1 MASDVQPKPVKR
13 KPMEWFNLKG
23 KRVGFWAYVVMR
35 LSAAGLVL
43 YLFLHLV
50 ILSQLAVGPAQ
61 WDSFVALA
69 KSPAFLLL
77 DIVLIIGILAHGLNG
92 IRLSLIGFGIGVP
105 SLVDV
110 GRGIVYTVEN
120 IPCWREIHLKE
131 ARTRDYALPALPTYL
146 AICCR
151 SSSSWNGLPK

>member
-23 KRVGFWAYVVMR
+23 KRAGFWAYVVMR
-35 LSAAGLVL
+35 LSAVGLVL

-50 ILSQLAVGPAQ
+50 ILSQLAMGASQ
-61 WDSFVALA
+61 WDNFVAMA

-77 DIVLIIGILAHGLNG
+77 DVILIIGILAHGLNG

-105 SLVDV
+105 SHKLMLWLAVILTV
-110 GRGIVYTVEN
+110 VFSIVS
-120 IPCWREIHLKE
+120 
-131 ARTRDYALPALPTYL
+131 AL
-146 AICCR
+146 AIF
-151 SSSSWNGLPK
+151 SEVK

>member
-1 MASDVQPKPVKR
+1 MASEVQPKPVKR

-23 KRVGFWAYVVMR
+23 KRVGFWAYVGMR
-35 LSAAGLVL
+35 LSAIGLVL

-61 WDSFVALA
+61 WNSFVALV

-77 DIVLIIGILAHGLNG
+77 DVILIVGILVHGLNG

-105 SLVDV
+105 SHKLMLWLAVV
-110 GRGIVYTVEN
+110 LTIVFS
-120 IPCWREIHLKE
+120 IIS
-131 ARTRDYALPALPTYL
+131 AL
-146 AICCR
+146 AIFAEAH
-151 SSSSWNGLPK
+151 

>member
-35 LSAAGLVL
+35 LSALGLVL

-50 ILSQLAVGPAQ
+50 ILSQLAMGPSA

-105 SLVDV
+105 SHKLMLWLAV
-110 GRGIVYTVEN
+110 ILTVVFS
-120 IPCWREIHLKE
+120 ILS
-131 ARTRDYALPALPTYL
+131 AL
-146 AICCR
+146 AIFTETH
-151 SSSSWNGLPK
+151 